1 MNEYNVDLIRA
12 RAKQRRL
19 YLGVFASISSVFL
32 VLFIIFAL
40 MRVTSVSVLPDDAVE
55 TAVIEIKKGVGFTI
69 GMKVYTFSA
78 NPVLD
83 IGAKGFA
90 TRTIEIPPDHSGSLR
105 VELIELPGK
114 LRVVTNSVDAAIR
127 WLINGRLVV
136 VSDELVIDLNPG
148 SYSLEVD
155 SLYHDKKVM
164 NVILTRGEE
173 KSLSIELS
181 PVSGHVAISSIPDG
195 VPVIIDGEM
204 KGVTPLSS
212 QYIGGKYS
220 VEIVTP
226 DFETVT
232 DQIEITNISSEVSRN
247 YQLQP
252 KKSYLNFDLIPA
264 GGDLLLNGRKVDPAS
279 QIAINAGVKN
289 TVTYLKDGYFL
300 ESRSI
305 TLAVGEKRKVSLNL
319 RAEKGRVEI
328 SSNPVADVFIN
339 GKLRGKTPLTL
350 SLLAVSHQVTLSKK
364 GYRSIRKIITPS
376 SKKTITFSST
386 LQGERIAK
394 LAEAKRS
401 YKNNIGMEFKL
412 FTPSQLK
419 MGAARHEK
427 GQRANE
433 FVRDIYLKKPFYAG
447 LKEVT
452 TSQYSQFRKW
462 SGSAPSGNYPVTS
475 ISWLDAAAFC
485 NWLSVREKLRPFYVI
500 GNGMLKGINKTSNG
514 YRLLS
519 EAEWEWLARKAG
531 RKYQTTFTWGNE
543 FIVPP
548 ASGNIADETA
558 RSAVKGFIPNYN
570 DGYEKTAP
578 VGSFIADKAGL
589 YDLTGN
595 VSEWVHDYYS
605 LVPPRKKTQEIDP
618 LGADKG
624 TNHVI
629 KGSSWRSGS
638 LTELRA
644 SFRDGAVSGREDTG
658 FRVARYLYGAE
669 EHGN

>member
-1 MNEYNVDLIRA
+1 L
-12 RAKQRRL
+12 KHW
-19 YLGVFASISSVFL
+19 
-32 VLFIIFAL
+32 AL
-40 MRVTSVSVLPDDAVE
+40 
-55 TAVIEIKKGVGFTI
+55 VIELK
-69 GMKVYTFSA
+69 
-78 NPVLD
+78 
-83 IGAKGFA
+83 
-90 TRTIEIPPDHSGSLR
+90 
-105 VELIELPGK
+105 
-114 LRVVTNSVDAAIR
+114 
-127 WLINGRLVV
+127 
-136 VSDELVIDLNPG
+136 PG

-155 SLYHDKKVM
+155 SLYHEKKVLD
-164 NVILTRGEE
+164 VILTRGEE
-173 KSLSIELS
+173 KSLSIGLL
-181 PVSGHVAISSIPDG
+181 PVTGHMDISSIPAG
-195 VPVIIDGEM
+195 MPVMINGEV

-232 DQIEITNISSEVSRN
+232 EQIDITNVLSKVSRN
-247 YQLQP
+247 YRLQP
-252 KKSYLNFDLIPA
+252 KKSYLNFELLPA

-279 QIAINAGVKN
+279 PIAINAGVKN
-289 TVTYLKDGYFL
+289 TVTYLKGGYYL

-305 TLAVGEKRKVSLNL
+305 VLATGEKRKISFNL
-319 RAEKGRVEI
+319 RAEKGQVEI
-328 SSNPVADVFIN
+328 SSKPISDVFIN
-339 GKLRGKTPLTL
+339 GKLKGKTPLTL
-350 SLLAVSHQVTLSKK
+350 SLLAVSHEITLSKK
-364 GYRSIRKIITPS
+364 GYRSIKKRITPS
-376 SKKTITFSST
+376 SKKVISIGGA
-386 LQGERIAK
+386 LQEERLAK

-401 YKNNIGMEFKL
+401 YKNNIGIEFKL

-419 MGAARHEK
+419 MGAERHEK

-433 FVRDIYLKKPFYAG
+433 FVRNIDLKKPFYAG

-452 TSQYSQFRKW
+452 VSQYSKFRRW
-462 SGSAPSGNYPVTS
+462 SGSTPSGNYPVTS

-485 NWLSVREKLRPFYVI
+485 NWLSAQERLRPFYVI
-500 GNGMLKGINKTSNG
+500 RGGMLKGVNKTSDG

-531 RKYQTTFTWGNE
+531 RKVQTTFTWGNE
-543 FIVPP
+543 FVVPP

-558 RSAVKGFIPNYN
+558 RNTVKRFVPNYN
-570 DGYEKTAP
+570 DGYAKIAP
-578 VGSFIADKAGL
+578 VGSFVPDKAGL

-618 LGADKG
+618 LGSDKG

-629 KGSSWRSGS
+629 KGSSWRSGA

-658 FRVARYLYGAE
+658 FRVARYLYGAD
-669 EHGN
+669 EHEN